1 MEARMEDMERRLEAM
16 EANNTEN
23 FKILFAL
30 LSAKVTQSENE
41 RTSDAGDGGSKF
53 LLSVGMFSSLHP
65 ISWITRAEVYFC
77 VQRTLPELKV
87 DLVKLCIDG
96 DVFKALVEEEGEV
109 VNWEGMK
116 QWLLKRYGG
125 RRSE

>member
-1 MEARMEDMERRLEAM
+1 MERRLEAM
-16 EANNTEN
+16 EANNAEN

-41 RTSDAGDGGSKF
+41 RTSDAGDGGAKF

-77 VQRTLPELKV
+77 VQHTLPELKV